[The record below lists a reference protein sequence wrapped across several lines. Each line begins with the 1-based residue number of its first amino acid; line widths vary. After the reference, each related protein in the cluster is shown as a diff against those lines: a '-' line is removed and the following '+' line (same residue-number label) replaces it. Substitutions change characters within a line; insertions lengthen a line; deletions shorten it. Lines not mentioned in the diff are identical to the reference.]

1 MDVLGKERKSYFS
14 TKKWKSSSYPSVKF
28 GLAGTEKCFPSKHI
42 AVPVILT
49 HGTCVHGHKPT
60 ATCKT

>member
-14 TKKWKSSSYPSVKF
+14 TKKWKSGSYPSVKF
-28 GLAGTEKCFPSKHI
+28 RLAGTEKCFPSKCV
-42 AVPVILT
+42 AVPVILAY
-49 HGTCVHGHKPT
+49 GTCVHGHKPT